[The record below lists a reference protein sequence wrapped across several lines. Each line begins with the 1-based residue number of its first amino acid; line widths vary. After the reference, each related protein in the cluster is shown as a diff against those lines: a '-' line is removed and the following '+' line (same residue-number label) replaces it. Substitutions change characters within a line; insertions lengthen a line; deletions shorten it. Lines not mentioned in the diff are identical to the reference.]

1 MIDMIKD
8 LGNPYEASL
17 NNELIDRTYDKELV
31 EYVLNVFRN
40 LESTG
45 FVKLLDDYTIEYDES
60 KIDYYKY
67 ITSRKKR
74 KKKDAK
80 KKYHFIK
87 DNRVF
92 ELTMRFRVEVNGVV
106 RYVKR
111 SILLPKRDK
120 NNYYFLKGKRYFL
133 IYQLVD
139 SSTYVV
145 KDGLVF
151 KSLQPIPVNYR
162 KATIKEIFSEKEYTF
177 NVFYMKVFRR
187 SISVLLFYFCKM
199 GFAKTLTYYMVD
211 RIISVISNEDLP
223 EEPDK
228 DCYYFNA
235 NKHVVLV
242 VNKHFFDNF
251 DYIKAMV
258 GMLAECF
265 APKTH
270 IEDIV
275 TKDYWL
281 GQLGSLY
288 TKNTDKMMDSGK
300 STMRFFER
308 LLDLTSKDVLKINQV
323 NKISIYSIVRW
334 MVQNFP
340 ELRQKNNLDLSTK
353 RLRLGECIASL
364 LSMRIGESVDF
375 CA

>member
-8 LGNPYEASL
+8 LGNPYEKDL

-31 EYVLNVFRN
+31 EYVINVFKS

-45 FVKLLDDYTIEYDES
+45 FIKMLDDYTIEYDES

-92 ELTMRFRVEVNGVV
+92 ELTMRFRVEVNGDV

-111 SILLPKRDK
+111 SILLPKRDA

-151 KSLQPIPVNYR
+151 KSLMPIAVSF
-162 KATIKEIFSEKEYTF
+162 KKSTMKEILSGDEYTF
-177 NVFYMKVFRR
+177 STFYMKIFRR
-187 SISVLLFYFCKM
+187 NISVLLFYFYKM
-199 GFAKTLTYYMVD
+199 GFEKTLRYFTVD
-211 RIISVISNEDLP
+211 RIISILSVDDIP
-223 EEPDK
+223 EEDPAG
-228 DCYYFNA
+228 YYFNC
-235 NKHVVLV
+235 NKHIAVR
-242 VNKHFFDNF
+242 VNKHFFDKF
-251 DYIKAMV
+251 DYVKAMT
-258 GMLAECF
+258 GMIAECF
-265 APKTH
+265 VSKTTL
-270 IEDIV
+270 EDV
-275 TKDYWL
+275 PSRHYWL
-281 GQLGSLY
+281 EQLGSLY
-288 TKNTDKMMDSGK
+288 TKNADKMMDSGL

-308 LLDLTSKDVLKINQV
+308 LLDLTSKDVLKINKV
-323 NKISIYSIVRW
+323 NKITIYSINKLWRMEAIPYGKV
-334 MVQNFP
+334 
-340 ELRQKNNLDLSTK
+340 
-353 RLRLGECIASL
+353 A
-364 LSMRIGESVDF
+364 
-375 CA
+375 